1 MGGHSGGGDWGVTG
15 AVGETTKPR
24 IVRGVTFKGARVA
37 TAVPGQEER
46 HTVDGVT
53 LQVYRG
59 GQGATLLVLHDC
71 EVMTAW
77 QPYHAALATRFTVLA
92 PSHPGFGASERP
104 EGIESIDDLAYL
116 YLDFIAALGPQHVDV
131 LGLGM
136 GGWIAAEMAVRCSH
150 ALGHLI
156 LADAVGIKVSG
167 RTEVDIVETFILSR
181 EQLLAVGWHD
191 AALGAERMKLPG
203 GPGLADEEL
212 LTLIRNREAA
222 ARLTWKPFM
231 HNPAL
236 RRWLHRITV
245 PTLVIWGESDRIVR
259 PDYGRAF
266 QQAIP
271 GAQFRLIPAAGHYP
285 YLEQPEA
292 FVASVTAFL
301 S

>member
-1 MGGHSGGGDWGVTG
+1 M
-15 AVGETTKPR
+15 AVS
-24 IVRGVTFKGARVA
+24 
-37 TAVPGQEER
+37 GQEER
-46 HTVDGVT
+46 RTVDGVT
-53 LQVYRG
+53 LQVFRG
-59 GQGATLLVLHDC
+59 GEGPTLLVLHDC
-71 EVMTAW
+71 EVMTEW

-92 PSHPGFGASERP
+92 PCHPGFGASERP
-104 EGIESIDDLAYL
+104 ETIDNIDDLAYL
-116 YLDFIAALGPQHVDV
+116 YLDFIANLGPQRVDV

-150 ALGHLI
+150 SLRRLV

-167 RTEVDIVETFILSR
+167 RTEVDIVETFILTR
-181 EQLLAVGWHD
+181 DQLLEAGWHD
-191 AALGAERMKLPG
+191 ATLGAERMKLPG
-203 GPGLADEEL
+203 APGLADEEL
-212 LTLIRNREAA
+212 LTLIGNREAA

-245 PTLVIWGESDRIVR
+245 PTLVLWGESDRIVR

-271 GAQFRLIPAAGHYP
+271 AAQFQLIPAAGHYP
-285 YLEQPEA
+285 YLERPDD
-292 FVASVTAFL
+292 FVASVMAFL

>member
-1 MGGHSGGGDWGVTG
+1 M
-15 AVGETTKPR
+15 
-24 IVRGVTFKGARVA
+24 A
-37 TAVPGQEER
+37 TAISVQEER
-46 HTVDGVT
+46 HTADGMA

-59 GQGATLLVLHDC
+59 GEGPALLVLHDC

-104 EGIESIDDLAYL
+104 ETIDSIDDLAYL
-116 YLDFIAALGPQHVDV
+116 YLDFIAGLGPHQVDV

-150 ALGHLI
+150 PLRRLV
-156 LADAVGIKVSG
+156 LADPVGIKVSG
-167 RTEVDIVETFILSR
+167 RTEVDIVETFILGR
-181 EQLLAVGWHD
+181 EQLLEVGWHD
-191 AALGAERMKLPG
+191 PTLGADRMKLPG
-203 GPGLADEEL
+203 TPGLADDDL
-212 LTLIRNREAA
+212 LTLIRNREVA

-236 RRWLHRITV
+236 RRWLHRIAV
-245 PTLVIWGESDRIVR
+245 PTLVLWGERDRIVR

-266 QQAIP
+266 QQVIP
-271 GAQFRLIPAAGHYP
+271 GARFQLIPAAGHYP
-285 YLEQPEA
+285 YLERPED
-292 FVASVTAFL
+292 FVAAVTAFL

>member
-1 MGGHSGGGDWGVTG
+1 
-15 AVGETTKPR
+15 
-24 IVRGVTFKGARVA
+24 VA
-37 TAVPGQEER
+37 TAVSGQEER
-46 HTVDGVT
+46 RTVDGVT
-53 LQVYRG
+53 LQVFQGGRG
-59 GQGATLLVLHDC
+59 PTLLVLHDC
-71 EVMTAW
+71 EVMTDW
-77 QPYHAALATRFTVLA
+77 QPYHTALATRYTVLA
-92 PSHPGFGASERP
+92 PSHPGFGSSQRAETVD
-104 EGIESIDDLAYL
+104 GIDDLAYL
-116 YLDFIAALGPQHVDV
+116 YLDFVAALGLQSVDI

-150 ALGHLI
+150 SLRHLV
-156 LADAVGIKVSG
+156 LADAVGIKVSA

-181 EQLLAVGWHD
+181 DQLLEVGWHD
-191 AALGAERMKLPG
+191 SALGAERMKLPG
-203 GPGLADEEL
+203 APGLADEEL

-245 PTLVIWGESDRIVR
+245 PTLVLWGESDRIVR

-271 GAQFRLIPAAGHYP
+271 GAQFQLIPAAGHYP
-285 YLEQPEA
+285 YLERPDA

>member
-1 MGGHSGGGDWGVTG
+1 ML
-15 AVGETTKPR
+15 
-24 IVRGVTFKGARVA
+24 KGATMA
-37 TAVPGQEER
+37 TAISVQAER

-59 GQGATLLVLHDC
+59 GEGPPLLVLHDC
-71 EVMTAW
+71 EVMTEW
-77 QPYHAALATRFTVLA
+77 LPFHAALAERFTVLA
-92 PSHPGFGASERP
+92 PSHPGFGASERAD
-104 EGIESIDDLAYL
+104 IIDSIDDLAYL
-116 YLDFIAALGPQHVDV
+116 YLDFIAALGQQGLNV

-150 ALGHLI
+150 VLQRLV
-156 LADAVGIKVSG
+156 LVDAVGIKVSG

-191 AALGAERMKLPG
+191 AALGAECMKLPG
-203 GPGLADEEL
+203 TPGLTDEEL

-222 ARLTWKPFM
+222 ARLTWRPFM
-231 HNPAL
+231 HNPGL
-236 RRWLHRITV
+236 RRWLHRIGV
-245 PTLVIWGESDRIVR
+245 PTLVLWGESDRIVR

-271 GAQFRLIPAAGHYP
+271 GAQFQLIRAAGHYP
-285 YLEQPEA
+285 YLERPDE
-292 FVASVTAFL
+292 FVAAVTAFL

>member
-1 MGGHSGGGDWGVTG
+1 M
-15 AVGETTKPR
+15 
-24 IVRGVTFKGARVA
+24 A
-37 TAVPGQEER
+37 TAISVQEER
-46 HTVDGVT
+46 RSVDGVT
-53 LQVYRG
+53 LQVWRG
-59 GQGATLLVLHDC
+59 GQGPTLLVLHDC
-71 EVMTAW
+71 EGMIEW
-77 QPYHAALATRFTVLA
+77 QPYHAVLATQFTVLA
-92 PSHPGFGASERP
+92 PSHPGFGASQGAET
-104 EGIESIDDLAYL
+104 IDSVDDLAYL
-116 YLDFIAALGPQHVDV
+116 YLDFVDSLQPQRLDV
-131 LGLGM
+131 LGLGV

-150 ALGHLI
+150 RLRRLV

-167 RTEVDIVETFILSR
+167 RMEVDIVETFILTR

-191 AALGAERMKLPG
+191 PALGAERMKLPG
-203 GPGLADEEL
+203 APGLTDEEL

-245 PTLVIWGESDRIVR
+245 PTLVLWGESDRIVR

-271 GAQFRLIPAAGHYP
+271 GALFQLIPAAGHYP
-285 YLEQPEA
+285 YLERPDE
-292 FVASVTAFL
+292 FVAAVTAFL

>member
-1 MGGHSGGGDWGVTG
+1 
-15 AVGETTKPR
+15 
-24 IVRGVTFKGARVA
+24 VA
-37 TAVPGQEER
+37 TAVSGQEER

-53 LQVYRG
+53 LQVFRG
-59 GQGATLLVLHDC
+59 GQGPTLLVLHDC

-104 EGIESIDDLAYL
+104 ETIDSIDDLAYL
-116 YLDFIAALGPQHVDV
+116 YLDFIAGLGSRPVDV

-136 GGWIAAEMAVRCSH
+136 GAWIAAEMAVRC
-150 ALGHLI
+150 GHSMRRLV

-167 RTEVDIVETFILSR
+167 RTEVDIVETFILTR
-181 EQLLAVGWHD
+181 EQLLEVGWHD
-191 AALGAERMKLPG
+191 PTLGAERMQLPG
-203 GPGLADEEL
+203 APGLTDDEL

-236 RRWLHRITV
+236 RRWLHRIAV
-245 PTLVIWGESDRIVR
+245 PTLVLWGESDRIVR

-271 GAQFRLIPAAGHYP
+271 GARFELIAAAGHYP
-285 YLEQPEA
+285 YLERPDD

>member
-1 MGGHSGGGDWGVTG
+1 
-15 AVGETTKPR
+15 
-24 IVRGVTFKGARVA
+24 VA
-37 TAVPGQEER
+37 TAVSGQEER
-46 HTVDGVT
+46 RTVDGVT
-53 LQVYRG
+53 LQVLHG
-59 GQGATLLVLHDC
+59 GQGPTLLVLHDC

-77 QPYHAALATRFTVLA
+77 QPYHAILATRFTVLA

-104 EGIESIDDLAYL
+104 ETIDSIDDLAYL
-116 YLDFIAALGPQHVDV
+116 YLDFIAALGLRSVDV

-150 ALGHLI
+150 SLRRLI
-156 LADAVGIKVSG
+156 LADSVGIKVSG

-181 EQLLAVGWHD
+181 EQLLEVGWHD
-191 AALGAERMKLPG
+191 AAQGAERMKLPG
-203 GPGLADEEL
+203 TPGLTDEDL

-236 RRWLHRITV
+236 RRWLHRITAA
-245 PTLVIWGESDRIVR
+245 TLVLWGESDRIVH
-259 PDYGRAF
+259 PNYGRAF

-271 GAQFRLIPAAGHYP
+271 GAQFQLIPAAGHYP
-285 YLEQPEA
+285 YLEQPDA

-301 S
+301 SE

>member
-1 MGGHSGGGDWGVTG
+1 M
-15 AVGETTKPR
+15 
-24 IVRGVTFKGARVA
+24 A
-37 TAVPGQEER
+37 TAVSSREER
-46 HTVDGVT
+46 HTVDGLT
-53 LQVYRG
+53 LQVFRG
-59 GQGATLLVLHDC
+59 GQGPTLLVLHDC

-104 EGIESIDDLAYL
+104 ETIDSVDDLAYL
-116 YLDFIAALGPQHVDV
+116 YLDFIAGLGPQPIDV

-150 ALGHLI
+150 AMRRLV

-167 RTEVDIVETFILSR
+167 RTEVDIVETFILTR
-181 EQLLAVGWHD
+181 EQLLEVGWHD
-191 AALGAERMKLPG
+191 PTLGAERMPLPG
-203 GPGLADEEL
+203 APGLTDDEL

-236 RRWLHRITV
+236 RRWLHRIAV
-245 PTLVIWGESDRIVR
+245 PTLVLWGESDRIVR

-271 GAQFRLIPAAGHYP
+271 GAQFQLIPAAGHYP
-285 YLEQPEA
+285 YLERPDA

>member
-1 MGGHSGGGDWGVTG
+1 
-15 AVGETTKPR
+15 
-24 IVRGVTFKGARVA
+24 VA
-37 TAVPGQEER
+37 TAVSGQEER
-46 HTVDGVT
+46 RTVDGVT
-53 LQVYRG
+53 LQVFRG
-59 GQGATLLVLHDC
+59 GQGPTLLVLHDC
-71 EVMTAW
+71 EVMTEW
-77 QPYHAALATRFTVLA
+77 QPYHAALAARFTVLA
-92 PSHPGFGASERP
+92 PCHPGFGASERP
-104 EGIESIDDLAYL
+104 ESIDSIDDLAYL
-116 YLDFIAALGPQHVDV
+116 YLDLVADFGPQRVDV

-150 ALGHLI
+150 SLRRLV

-167 RTEVDIVETFILSR
+167 RTEVDIVETFILTR
-181 EQLLAVGWHD
+181 DQLLEASWHD
-191 AALGAERMKLPG
+191 AALGAECMKLPG
-203 GPGLADEEL
+203 APGLADEEL

-236 RRWLHRITV
+236 RRWLHRIRV
-245 PTLVIWGESDRIVR
+245 PTLVLWGESDRIVR

-271 GAQFRLIPAAGHYP
+271 AAQFQLIPAAGHYP
-285 YLEQPEA
+285 YLERPDD

>member
-1 MGGHSGGGDWGVTG
+1 
-15 AVGETTKPR
+15 
-24 IVRGVTFKGARVA
+24 VA
-37 TAVPGQEER
+37 TAVSGQEER

-53 LQVYRG
+53 LQLFQGGRG
-59 GQGATLLVLHDC
+59 PTLLVLHDC
-71 EVMTAW
+71 EVMTEW
-77 QPYHAALATRFTVLA
+77 QPFHAALAERFTVLV

-104 EGIESIDDLAYL
+104 ETIDSIDDLAYL
-116 YLDFIAALGPQHVDV
+116 YLDFIAALGLRSVDV

-136 GGWIAAEMAVRCSH
+136 GGWIAAEMAVRC
-150 ALGHLI
+150 GHSLRRLL
-156 LADAVGIKVSG
+156 LAGAVGIKVSG

-181 EQLLAVGWHD
+181 EQLLEVGWHN
-191 AALGAERMKLPG
+191 ATLGAERMKLPG
-203 GPGLADEEL
+203 TPGLTDEEL

-236 RRWLHRITV
+236 RRWLHRVAV
-245 PTLVIWGESDRIVR
+245 PTLVLWGESDRIVH

-271 GAQFRLIPAAGHYP
+271 GAQFQLIPAAGHYP
-285 YLEQPEA
+285 YLEQPDA

-301 S
+301 SA